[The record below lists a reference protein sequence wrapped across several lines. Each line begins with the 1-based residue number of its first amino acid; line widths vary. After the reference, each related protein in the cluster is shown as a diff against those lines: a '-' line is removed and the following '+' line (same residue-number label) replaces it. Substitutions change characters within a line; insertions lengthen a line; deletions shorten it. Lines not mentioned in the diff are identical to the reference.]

1 MSSTRAFRRATSQ
14 YCWPSGGRRSAITIS
29 WSTCAA
35 SPTCASS
42 ATRSSSTPRTRC
54 SCRAGRGT
62 ARVASASTSRPSRA
76 PRWRSASTR
85 SSWRCTKTPTAR
97 WPTAGR
103 SRTGR
108 TCCGSTCC
116 RACSTSCSRSTG
128 CTPSGGHDETSC
140 VPEAR
145 QGCAGA
151 PPSAGGG
158 VPEARHGGAGA
169 RPSAG
174 GLGAISGPPERQ
186 MSGPDLR
193 RIAER
198 VLRLEA
204 DAILAL
210 VPKLDAGFARA
221 VETLRGF
228 AGRVIVTG
236 MGKSGLVGRKI
247 AATLAS
253 TGTPAYFLHPAE
265 GVHGD
270 LGMVARG
277 DVVLAL
283 SNSGETDEVL
293 AILPPLKRLG
303 VPIVLL
309 TGNPTSTLA
318 RQCEVVLDVSVP
330 EEACPMNLA
339 PTSST
344 TAALAVGD
352 ALAMVLLELRGLR
365 PEDYAALHPRG
376 TLGWRALLRV
386 ADLMLTGEA
395 VPLVGRTTPHR
406 HRIVVITKKRRAC
419 ATALVAAGRLV
430 GVITDGDRRRLH
442 LSGTPIAAL
451 SAGEVATREPKTI
464 HGDDLAAKALEV
476 METWQITSLVIVDGE
491 SRPIGLIHM
500 HDILRAKI
508 V

>member
-1 MSSTRAFRRATSQ
+1 MIRR
-14 YCWPSGGRRSAITIS
+14 
-29 WSTCAA
+29 
-35 SPTCASS
+35 
-42 ATRSSSTPRTRC
+42 
-54 SCRAGRGT
+54 
-62 ARVASASTSRPSRA
+62 
-76 PRWRSASTR
+76 
-85 SSWRCTKTPTAR
+85 
-97 WPTAGR
+97 
-103 SRTGR
+103 
-108 TCCGSTCC
+108 
-116 RACSTSCSRSTG
+116 
-128 CTPSGGHDETSC
+128 
-140 VPEAR
+140 
-145 QGCAGA
+145 
-151 PPSAGGG
+151 
-158 VPEARHGGAGA
+158 
-169 RPSAG
+169 
-174 GLGAISGPPERQ
+174 L
-186 MSGPDLR
+186 
-193 RIAER
+193 AER

-204 DAILAL
+204 EAILGL
-210 VPKLDAGFARA
+210 IPKLDASFERA
-221 VETLRGF
+221 VELLRRC

-270 LGMVARG
+270 IGMVARG

-293 AILPPLKRLG
+293 AVLPPLKRLG

-376 TLGWRALLRV
+376 TLGWRALVRV

-395 VPLVGRTTPHR
+395 VPLVGQTTPLR
-406 HRIVVITKKRRAC
+406 DVIVEMTKKRKGV
-419 ATALVAAGRLV
+419 TTVVDAAGRLV
-430 GVITDGDRRRLH
+430 GVITDGDLRRLH
-442 LSGTPIAAL
+442 LSGPPIDAL

-464 HGDDLAAKALEV
+464 RGDDLAAKALEV